1 MKPLPRTPAVL
12 LLAVAAC
19 LTALLAA
26 CGPGVGGSGTGL
38 ESGAPPGTAVLPTPS
53 LHADGAD
60 GRQVQAVLEGSR
72 LRVDA
77 ACPRLRFEGTWDG
90 VSAGPLRFD
99 GRLDATRSA
108 TAEALVSGTTLT
120 LTLRDGTGAVLLGP
134 LPLAAV
140 PALPPLAGC

>member
-108 TAEALVSGTTLT
+108 TAEALLSGSTLT
-120 LTLRDGTGAVLLGP
+120 ITLRDGTGTVLLGP
-134 LPLAAV
+134 LPLGAV
-140 PALPPLAGC
+140 TVLQPLAGC

>member
-1 MKPLPRTPAVL
+1 MTLLSRAPAAL
-12 LLAVAAC
+12 LLATA
-19 LTALLAA
+19 ALLAA

-38 ESGAPPGTAVLPTPS
+38 GPELPPGTTTLPMPS

-60 GRQVQAVLEGSR
+60 GRQVQAVLEGNR
-72 LRVDA
+72 LQVDT

-90 VSAGPLRFD
+90 VSGSPLRFD

-108 TAEALVSGTTLT
+108 TALVVLSGSTLT

-134 LPLAAV
+134 LPLGAV
-140 PALPPLAGC
+140 ATLPPLAGC

>member
-1 MKPLPRTPAVL
+1 MTLPRRALAVL
-12 LLAVAAC
+12 LMAIA
-19 LTALLAA
+19 TWLAA

-38 ESGAPPGTAVLPTPS
+38 EPGAPPGTAALPTPS

-99 GRLDATRSA
+99 GRLDATQSA
-108 TAEALVSGTTLT
+108 TAEALLSGTTLT
-120 LTLRDGTGAVLLGP
+120 LTLRDGTGTVLLGP
-134 LPLAAV
+134 LPLGAV
-140 PALPPLAGC
+140 AALPPLAGC